1 MLEADRSSCCI
12 HKILFYF
19 RTSGT
24 SNGLILSGLP
34 MKILVEVSIVVMAFV

>member
-19 RTSGT
+19 RTSVT
-24 SNGLILSGLP
+24 SNGLVFNGLP
-34 MKILVEVSIVVMAFV
+34 MKFRVEVSIVVMAFL